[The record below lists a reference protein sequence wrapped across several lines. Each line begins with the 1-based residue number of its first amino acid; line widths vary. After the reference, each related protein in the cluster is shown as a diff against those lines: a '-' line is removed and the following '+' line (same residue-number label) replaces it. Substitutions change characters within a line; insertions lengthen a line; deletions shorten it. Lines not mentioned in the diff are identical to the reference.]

1 MKVKITVLPIHT
13 FAEAGA
19 LTMREWEA
27 LGRLAVTLAPL
38 FQYERETNGQTSWL
52 GQEHLPTYHEW
63 ASVVLDPHE
72 NTGIHFVRFVFDELR
87 KAGLNPMEWLI
98 WVTPVLPDKRIPI
111 FPEEY
116 AIALRLRVEKTA
128 AKQNAVGDDPTH
140 KPTLSEQHE
149 KT

>member
-1 MKVKITVLPIHT
+1 MKITVLPIHT

-27 LGRLAVTLAPL
+27 LGRLAVTLAPI
-38 FQYERETNGQTSWL
+38 FQHELETPNSPTSWL
-52 GQEHLPTYHEW
+52 IHERIPAYHRW
-63 ASVVLDPHE
+63 SSVIFDPHE
-72 NTGIHFVRFVFDELR
+72 DTGIPFIRFVFDELR
-87 KAGLNPMEWLI
+87 KAGLKPMEWLI
-98 WVTPVLPDKRIPI
+98 WFTPILPDKRIPLI
-111 FPEEY
+111 PEEY
-116 AIALRLRVEKTA
+116 SIALRLRVEKTA